1 MSSRQSAQD
10 LDLLGFLCARPLPCV
25 RRIRIIE
32 IKDHFGCWLMVED
45 AHGLGVLLKS
55 GRGIAEYVSV
65 NPKKIDILMG
75 TLSKTLASCGGFIA
89 GNDELIEILKYCA
102 PGFVFLVG
110 LPPAMT
116 AAALAAL
123 GVIKREPA
131 RIQKLHK
138 NCSLFY
144 NQCRVRGL
152 NTGVSIGLGVIP
164 VIMGS
169 VKRTGRLMERM
180 TEKGV
185 NASPIIYPG
194 VPINSNRLRFF
205 ISSEH
210 STEEIL
216 FCAQTLGEEYA

>member
-1 MSSRQSAQD
+1 M
-10 LDLLGFLCARPLPCV
+10 GF
-25 RRIRIIE
+25 
-32 IKDHFGCWLMVED
+32 
-45 AHGLGVLLKS
+45 S
-55 GRGIAEYVSV
+55 
-65 NPKKIDILMG
+65 
-75 TLSKTLASCGGFIA
+75 A

-102 PGFVFLVG
+102 PGFVFFVG

-144 NQCRVRGL
+144 NQYRVRGL
-152 NTGVSIGLGVIP
+152 NTRASIGLGVKYP

-180 TEKGV
+180 TEKGID
-185 NASPIIYPG
+185 ASPIIYPG